1 LILQGK
7 ALIDVAHE
15 LGVGVQLLRKWRYDE
30 GFRQLYDERRKEV
43 LERSVNLLGHEV
55 AGAVRQL
62 VEEMTNPT
70 NPNKHRITAADKI
83 LARYGD
89 FLDRR
94 ERFEKGGPISTET
107 STDADVLAVL
117 QRDAERRE
125 SESGE

>member
-1 LILQGK
+1 M
-7 ALIDVAHE
+7 AHE